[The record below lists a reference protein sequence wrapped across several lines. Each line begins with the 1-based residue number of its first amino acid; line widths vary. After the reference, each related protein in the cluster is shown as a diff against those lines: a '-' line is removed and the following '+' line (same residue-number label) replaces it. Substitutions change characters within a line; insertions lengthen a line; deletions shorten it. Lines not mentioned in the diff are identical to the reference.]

1 MAFRGRLWLNR
12 KLLKC
17 SFDTVNSSSK
27 NPLRPPKCN
36 VHDLRRR
43 PGADRTNE
51 PDRSTYITMHY
62 HSGRSL
68 VSGLLNMA
76 IDLSRN
82 RQSNWTN
89 RPAMMSVHPAVAS
102 AVDRGVDL
110 QKELHW
116 RRLLLLLFVPPHRS
130 GLPLFS
136 ARVQ

>member
-1 MAFRGRLWLNR
+1 MTSEGGEETEMAFRGRLWLNR

-17 SFDTVNSSSK
+17 LFDTVNSSSK

-68 VSGLLNMA
+68 VSGLLNKA
-76 IDLSRN
+76 IDLGTDN
-82 RQSNWTN
+82 RTGPTDPQ
-89 RPAMMSVHPAVAS
+89 
-102 AVDRGVDL
+102 
-110 QKELHW
+110 
-116 RRLLLLLFVPPHRS
+116 
-130 GLPLFS
+130 
-136 ARVQ
+136 